1 MKLDMKEIMRILAQR
16 QLQEMKEDDMEEEV
30 DNEMDDEMEDE
41 DKLEKMKRTRPKMKS
56 KEMQDLVDKKRKAII
71 LLMMKNKRK

>member
-1 MKLDMKEIMRILAQR
+1 MKDLIKMLAQK
-16 QLQEMKEDDMEEEV
+16 LMESNDDNDEE
-30 DNEMDDEMEDE
+30 E
-41 DKLEKMKRTRPKMKS
+41 DKLEQLQKTRPKMKS